1 MSKPRPPRSGPRI
14 WAPRPGMTR
23 APSIEVIDRYADR
36 LVAALRE
43 QGPLDT
49 GSLRAQVGARY
60 WGPGVFGAALRRGR
74 DQGRIRRTGYR
85 RYAAD

>member
-1 MSKPRPPRSGPRI
+1 LSRPRSGPRV

-23 APSIEVIDRYADR
+23 APNTDAIDRYADT

-43 QGPLDT
+43 QGPLNT
-49 GSLRAQVGARY
+49 TALRAQVGARY
-60 WGPGVFGAALRRGR
+60 WGPGVFGAALHRGR

-85 RYAAD
+85 RYAAV

>member
-1 MSKPRPPRSGPRI
+1 VTRPPRSGPHI

-23 APSIEVIDRYADR
+23 APNTDAIDRYADT

-43 QGPLDT
+43 HGTLNA
-49 GSLRAQVGARY
+49 SVLRAKVGARF

-74 DQGRIRRTGYR
+74 DQGRIRRVGYR
-85 RYAAD
+85 RYAAS